1 LVELLPSFLIKRG
14 ACLFAKFLYFLFR
27 KDGDPVTEQTS
38 KSKLFKLQARP
49 LPDGIAKL
57 ADFFKQL

>member
-1 LVELLPSFLIKRG
+1 LAERLASFLIKHG

-27 KDGDPVTEQTS
+27 KDRDPVTEQTS
-38 KSKLFKLQARP
+38 KSKVLKLQARP
-49 LPDGIAKL
+49 LPDGIATL